1 MDAHRSPRGRATRD
15 QLVAIATRLFAER
28 GYEGASIGAVLDES
42 GLSKGALYHHFDGKD
57 ALFAAVLESVEADIS
72 RKLARAAAD
81 APDPRAALH
90 AGCLAWVRLAGDPV
104 VRRIV
109 LIDAPSVLGWQRW
122 REIEERYGFGMVKTA
137 LRAVADQG
145 TLPADL
151 VDPFAHMLLAAL
163 NETALT
169 VARSADRPAATKTAE
184 SAVTELLARLL
195 PEGPAP
201 AAGRGRD
208 VRRPREGGSRG

>member
-1 MDAHRSPRGRATRD
+1 MDGHQSPRGRATRD
-15 QLVAIATRLFAER
+15 QLIAIATRLFAER

-42 GLSKGALYHHFDGKD
+42 GMSKGALYHHFDGKD

-72 RKLARAAAD
+72 RKLARAAAG

-145 TLPADL
+145 ALPADL

-169 VARSADRPAATKTAE
+169 VARSTDRPATTKTAE
-184 SAVTELLARLL
+184 SALTEFLTRLL
-195 PEGPAP
+195 PPP
-201 AAGRGRD
+201 
-208 VRRPREGGSRG
+208 